1 MTSERSADKH
11 VEIDMH
17 TYVNMNVKVVS
28 VKGKIEKEQDNHLM
42 MGTREKD
49 EGEPEL
55 RKQSA

>member
-1 MTSERSADKH
+1 
-11 VEIDMH
+11 MH
-17 TYVNMNVKVVS
+17 NYVNMNVKVVS
-28 VKGKIEKEQDNHLM
+28 VKGKIQKEQDNHLM

>member
-1 MTSERSADKH
+1 MTSERSPDKH

-17 TYVNMNVKVVS
+17 NYVNMKVKVVS
-28 VKGKIEKEQDNHLM
+28 VNGKIENEQDNHLM